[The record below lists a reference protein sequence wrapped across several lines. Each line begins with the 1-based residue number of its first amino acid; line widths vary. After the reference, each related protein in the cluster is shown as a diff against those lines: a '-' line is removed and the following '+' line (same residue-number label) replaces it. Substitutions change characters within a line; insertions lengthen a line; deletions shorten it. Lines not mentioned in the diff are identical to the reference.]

1 MRMTAVLRIGMA
13 GIWVAVTAVCGL
25 AQDLRTMKS
34 IYEKSAEDIRNG
46 CQPKFEGLQQQYLKS
61 LEAFKAAAVSQ
72 GDLVRTKAA
81 IAEIERF
88 RKTKSLPAAPDE
100 NEVPEIKGFQTAY
113 VSQFSKLEIDMT
125 AQHGQLTTKYV
136 QALER
141 LQKEKVKALKLD
153 EAEEIRQEREKAQA
167 AIKGFAETLGMLKG
181 PAASN
186 APLVSAS
193 PEPAKGP
200 WKTADMKDLYLVVD
214 LAKGK
219 DADKYPV
226 SYLVDM
232 PKSGWAGEDKTDKL
246 VLRRIEPGKFNMG
259 SPEDEVGHGA
269 NEKQHEVTLTKTFFI
284 GVFEVT
290 QKQWERVMGDRP
302 SQFKNADCRG
312 SRPVEGVSYE
322 NIRGADN
329 GANWPV
335 ANGVDETSFMG
346 QLRAKTGLAF
356 DLPTESQWEYACR
369 AGTDTSLNSGKN
381 LTTKYECPNFA
392 KVGRCKN
399 NSGAGG
405 AKDESADTGTAEVG
419 SYQPNAWGVYD
430 LHGNV
435 WEWCL
440 DWKGDY
446 QGTARD
452 PRGVQTGT
460 ERIARGGGFDCRPGG
475 CRSAS
480 RGAGSPDKRVGN
492 FGFRVA
498 LTLP

>member
-1 MRMTAVLRIGMA
+1 MRTTAVLRIR
-13 GIWVAVTAVCGL
+13 VAVTWMAVMAVCGL

-46 CQPKFEGLQQQYLKS
+46 FQPKFDGLQQQYQKS
-61 LEAFKAAAVSQ
+61 LEAFKTVAVSQ

-81 IAEIERF
+81 IAELERF
-88 RKTKSLPAAPDE
+88 RKTKCLPAEPNE
-100 NEVPEIKGFQTAY
+100 NEVPEIKGFQSAY
-113 VSQFSKLEIDMT
+113 VSQYSKLEIDMT
-125 AQHGQLTTKYV
+125 AQQGQLTTKYE

-141 LQKEKVKALKLD
+141 LQKERVKALKLD

-167 AIKGFAETLGMLKG
+167 VIKGFAETLGMLKG
-181 PAASN
+181 SSATNASFVCASSESARVPGRN
-186 APLVSAS
+186 ADV
-193 PEPAKGP
+193 
-200 WKTADMKDLYLVVD
+200 KDLYLVID

-226 SYLVDM
+226 SYLADM
-232 PKSGWAGEDKTDKL
+232 PKGGWTEEYKTDKL
-246 VLRRIEPGKFNMG
+246 VLRRIGPGTFNMG
-259 SPEDEVGHGA
+259 SPEDEEGHGD
-269 NEKQHEVTLTKTFFI
+269 NERQHEVTLTKTFYI

-290 QKQWERVMGDRP
+290 QKQWERVMGDWP
-302 SQFKNADCRG
+302 SHFNDANYRD
-312 SRPVEGVSYE
+312 SHPVESVSYE
-322 NIRGADN
+322 NIRGADR

-335 ANGVDETSFMG
+335 TNCVDETSFMG
-346 QLRAKTGLAF
+346 RLRAKTGLIF

-369 AGTDTSLNSGKN
+369 AGTVTALNSGKN
-381 LTTKYECPNFA
+381 LMTKYECPNFA
-392 KVGRCKN
+392 KVGRCRA

-405 AKDESADTGTAEVG
+405 TKEVSADTGTAEVG
-419 SYQPNAWGVYD
+419 SYLPNAWGVYD

-440 DWKGDY
+440 DWIGDY

-452 PRGVQTGT
+452 PRGVQTGKQ
-460 ERIARGGGFDCRPGG
+460 RIARGGGFDCRPGG

-492 FGFRVA
+492 FGFRA
-498 LTLP
+498 AMTLP